1 MPHIRIN
8 GWPGRRG
15 GRAGAFRGIR
25 AAAVLLAGAL
35 ALTGCAGDDTGSGG
49 APAAGDDVRGTVTVF
64 AAASL
69 TEALGTLAEQFEDGH
84 PGARVVVN
92 FAGSSTLAAQ
102 IIEGAPAD
110 VFVSADLAT
119 MQRVVDAGLVEGEPT
134 VLVRNQLVIAVPVG
148 NPHGIRD
155 LADLADPALKVA
167 LCAEQVPCGAAA
179 RTVLDAAGVRL
190 TPVTLERDVKAAL
203 SKVTLGEVD
212 AALVYRTDAA
222 ASPEVEGIEF
232 AASARAV
239 NDYPVA
245 VLRDAPN
252 PTAARAFLEFLFS
265 EAGTA
270 VLVEAGFQLP

>member
-1 MPHIRIN
+1 MT
-8 GWPGRRG
+8 RR
-15 GRAGAFRGIR
+15 RAVRRLVLPVVALVGL
-25 AAAVLLAGAL
+25 AA
-35 ALTGCAGDDTGSGG
+35 CGSGPDAGPVGLG
-49 APAAGDDVRGTVTVF
+49 ADLTVV

-69 TEALGTLAEQFEDGH
+69 TDVLQEIGDRFEAEHGVTVTFSFGSSAALAEQLRAGAVADVYAAASPE
-84 PGARVVVN
+84 PMARVV
-92 FAGSSTLAAQ
+92 G
-102 IIEGAPAD
+102 
-110 VFVSADLAT
+110 
-119 MQRVVDAGLVEGEPT
+119 AGLVDGEP
-134 VLVRNQLVIAVPVG
+134 VVFARNRLQIAVPAG
-148 NPHGIRD
+148 NPAGVTGLDD
-155 LADLADPALKVA
+155 LARDDLLVA